1 MLQVSEGV
9 CRSQTCKRQVRDCE
23 AIWGGCNKA
32 SWLRRGEKGVDAA
45 GPWSSKNEGP
55 WERRER
61 TERAPA
67 SSLPEG
73 QKEK

>member
-1 MLQVSEGV
+1 MQKSDLQN
-9 CRSQTCKRQVRDCE
+9 RQLRDRE

-32 SWLRRGEKGVDAA
+32 SWLRRGGKGVDAA
-45 GPWSSKNEGP
+45 GPWSGKKEGL
-55 WERRER
+55 WERRERR

-73 QKEK
+73 WKEN